1 MGVPP
6 RANNPDNISAYCACD
21 NAFSLVSRPAA
32 VRLQK
37 YISVKY
43 TVYEILITKMFYL
56 RKEAKLVLI
65 FF

>member
-56 RKEAKLVLI
+56 RKEAKLALI